1 MVSESSDKTLTENE
15 LRVAGV
21 ERDVHSGRPGHTLCP
36 LCPGVSAPLPGS
48 HNPATHDFN
57 GGYTDTVENIF
68 RDFCENPILTGMTL
82 SGGEPMCR
90 VKPLLKLAKMVR
102 ERKKDIV
109 IYTGYTIEELAER
122 AKTEPEVAELLL
134 TARLVVDGP
143 FIEDKRDLSLVFRG
157 SGNQRLLYADDVKK
171 ALGKATE

>member
-21 ERDVHSGRPGHTLCP
+21 ERESIVDGPGIRYVLFVQGCP
-36 LCPGVSAPLPGS
+36 HHCPGC

-171 ALGKATE
+171 ALGEATE

>member
-21 ERDVHSGRPGHTLCP
+21 ERESIVDGPGIRYVLFVQGCP
-36 LCPGVSAPLPGS
+36 HHCPGC

-122 AKTEPEVAELLL
+122 AKTESEVAELLL

>member
-1 MVSESSDKTLTENE
+1 MVSESSDKTLAENE

-21 ERDVHSGRPGHTLCP
+21 ERESIVDGPGIRYVLFVQGCP
-36 LCPGVSAPLPGS
+36 HHCPGC
-48 HNPATHDFN
+48 HNPSTHDFD
-57 GGYTDTVENIF
+57 GGYSDTVENIF

-90 VKPLLKLAKMVR
+90 VKPLLKLAKLVR
-102 ERKKDIV
+102 EKKKDIV

-122 AKTEPEVAELLL
+122 AKKEPEVAELLL

-143 FIEDKRDLSLVFRG
+143 FVEDKRDLSLVFRG
-157 SGNQRLLYADDVKK
+157 SGNQRLLYADDIRK
-171 ALGKATE
+171 ALGKE